1 MQDTSRSAY
10 GFLGTVEAIEYV
22 LRTFSRTSG
31 AISIQA
37 TSFLIGAAIMAGLK
51 HPVRRRIY
59 DHLIRL
65 PRDHFR
71 SVARSLDIAI
81 RTARYHLAALVR
93 ERLVYNADTNRRPR
107 YYVNACLADLN
118 RLYAQP

>member
-1 MQDTSRSAY
+1 MQDTSPSAY
-10 GFLGTVEAIEYV
+10 GFLGTVEAIDYV
-22 LRTFSRTSG
+22 LRAFSRTSG

-65 PRDHFR
+65 PGDHFR
-71 SVARSLDIAI
+71 SVACSLEIALG
-81 RTARYHLAALVR
+81 TARYHLAARVR
-93 ERLVYNADTNRRPR
+93 DGLVYREGANARASSK
-107 YYVNACLADLN
+107 VKG
-118 RLYAQP
+118 

>member
-1 MQDTSRSAY
+1 MQDTSPSAY

-51 HPVRRRIY
+51 KPVPRRIY
-59 DHLIRL
+59 DPLIPL
-65 PRDHFR
+65 PGGHFP
-71 SVARSLDIAI
+71 SVARPPDIPI
-81 RTARYHLAALVR
+81 GTARDHPAPPLREGLAFK
-93 ERLVYNADTNRRPR
+93 EDTNGPARDYRE
-107 YYVNACLADLN
+107 A
-118 RLYAQP
+118 

>member
-1 MQDTSRSAY
+1 MQDTSPSAY
-10 GFLGTVEAIEYV
+10 GFLGTVEAIDYV
-22 LRTFSRTSG
+22 LRAFSRTSG

-65 PRDHFR
+65 PGDHFR
-71 SVARSLDIAI
+71 SVARSLDS
-81 RTARYHLAALVR
+81 L
-93 ERLVYNADTNRRPR
+93 PR
-107 YYVNACLADLN
+107 Y
-118 RLYAQP
+118 